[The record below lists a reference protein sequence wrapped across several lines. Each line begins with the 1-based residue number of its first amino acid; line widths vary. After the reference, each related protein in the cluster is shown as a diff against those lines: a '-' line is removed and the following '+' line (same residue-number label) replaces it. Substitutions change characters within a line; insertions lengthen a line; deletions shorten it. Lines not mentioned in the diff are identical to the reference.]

1 MAIEKTID
9 INVNSKNAQKGLND
23 LEKSIDSVNKEVKE
37 TNASTQAMS
46 GTVDKATGGAISKF
60 NALKG
65 TLGTVIASFKSLRIA
80 IIGTGIGALVIAITS
95 LGQAFTRS
103 EEGQNKFA
111 KILGVIGSVTGNL
124 LDLLADLGEGIISVF
139 EDPKQALIDFKNL
152 IVENITNRFK
162 AILDTV
168 GFLGSAIKN
177 VFSGDFKAAL
187 NDAKKAG
194 SSFVDS
200 FTGVENSIDKATNA
214 VKDFNKEIVADAKA
228 AAKIADQRARAE
240 KLARDLVVERAKA
253 DRDIAELREKAADK
267 ENFTAQERIEFL
279 KAAGA
284 ISEDIANKETEVAR
298 LRLEAKQTENALTKS
313 TKEDLDEEAQLKADL
328 INKDTQRLKLQK
340 ALTAEITTATR
351 EANKTTK
358 EGADKDVMTEEQ
370 KQDAIEKIQQDYIKK
385 KEDRDANTELKKIEL
400 EEQRKL
406 AELERLNATETQK
419 MEVEAYYNQL
429 RDEVRAA
436 QNAKQLEET
445 KKLNEELAQAEVNLQ
460 QAKANAIQG
469 GLQVIGMLAGKSK
482 GVAKTLL
489 VVEKGLAIA
498 QVISN
503 AARAIAQAKANLA
516 ATPAVIGLVPNP
528 AYLIQAAATAKGIV
542 STKLTAATSIATIAA
557 QAVAGLGGGGG
568 GGGSSVSGLGGGSE
582 ATQSQA
588 PSFNI
593 VGATETSQLADAVAG
608 QTQQPVQAYVVA
620 NDVTTAQSLENNIVQ
635 GATL

>member
-1 MAIEKTID
+1 MAIEKKIVID
-9 INVNSKNAQKGLND
+9 VDAVKAAGG
-23 LEKSIDSVNKEVKE
+23 IDKLTESLKETNKEVKE
-37 TNASTQAMS
+37 TSASTQQM
-46 GTVDKATGGAISKF
+46 GNTVDKATGGAVSKF
-60 NALKG
+60 KALKG
-65 TLGTVIASFKSLRIA
+65 GLGGVIASFKTLRGA
-80 IIGTGIGALVIAITS
+80 IIATGIGALIIAITS
-95 LGQAFTRS
+95 LTQAFTRS

-139 EDPKQALIDFKNL
+139 ENPKQALINFKNL
-152 IVENITNRFK
+152 LVENITNRFK

-177 VFSGDFKAAL
+177 VFSGEFKAAL
-187 NDAKKAG
+187 DDAKKAG

-200 FTGVENSIDKATNA
+200 FTGVENSIDKASTA
-214 VKDFNKEIVADAKA
+214 VKNFNKEIVDDAKA
-228 AAKIADQRARAE
+228 AAKIADQRAKAE
-240 KLARDLVVERAKA
+240 KMARDLVVERAKA
-253 DRDIAELREKAADK
+253 DRDIAALREKAADK

-279 KAAGA
+279 KEAGA
-284 ISEDIANKETEVAR
+284 ISEDLANKETEVAR

-313 TKEDLDEEAQLKADL
+313 NKADLDEEAQLKADL

-370 KQDAIEKIQQDYIKK
+370 KQAAIEKIQKDYIKK
-385 KEDRDANTELKKIEL
+385 KEDRDADTELKKIEL

-419 MEVEAYYNQL
+419 MEVEAYYDQL
-429 RDEVRAA
+429 RDEVRQK

-445 KKLNEELAQAEVNLQ
+445 KKLNEELAQAETNLQ
-460 QAKANAIQG
+460 QAKAGAIQG
-469 GLQVIGMLAGKSK
+469 GLQVIGALAGKSK
-482 GVAKTLL
+482 AVAKTLL

-528 AYLIQAAATAKGIV
+528 AYFIQAAATAKGIAT
-542 STKLTAATSIATIAA
+542 TKLTAATSIATIAA

-568 GGGSSVSGLGGGSE
+568 GGASAGGLGGG
-582 ATQSQA
+582 AAADTQPQA
-588 PSFNI
+588 PSFNV
-593 VGATETSQLADAVAG
+593 VGATETNQLADAVAG
-608 QTQQPVQAYVVA
+608 QTQQPVQAYVVS
-620 NDVTTAQSLENNIVQ
+620 NDVTTAQSLENNIVE